1 MARGLPVSYATTL
14 AVHLENVTRSCTED
28 TFGPA
33 SCRGD
38 FDFTLAFEQ
47 SILSCLPSV
56 VFILASSWRIWQLRR
71 ASSKVEPDL
80 MKTIKV
86 VWRLPHADYM

>member
-1 MARGLPVSYATTL
+1 MAGPSPVSYVTTL
-14 AVHLENVTRSCTED
+14 AVHLDNNTTTSCTED

-86 VWRLPHADYM
+86 V